1 MTTKVVAQ
9 PWYDMAIQDKFSIQV
24 DELTFHILDE
34 LGKPII
40 NDDLTPMKFRSLR
53 ELDFVTDYLELD
65 DLEVIQWLVT
75 TKKWQYL

>member
-1 MTTKVVAQ
+1 MKTKVVAQ

-34 LGKPII
+34 LGKPIV

-65 DLEVIQWLVT
+65 DLEVI
-75 TKKWQYL
+75 